1 MKHLKTIRRLF
12 SYFSLVIFTASC
24 TFQPSTYDKD
34 VKLPANF
41 TGGKSE
47 IDIIKQ
53 PPKIWWGQFN
63 NVELNLLI
71 REMNSNN
78 KDVAIANYRIEQSR
92 ALLGVQRANNWPNV
106 DGAIN
111 IARQST
117 ARPQTPNYEEANF
130 TATYEVD
137 LSGYRDASNKSSE
150 YQLQYQYE
158 SMKGTQLSLQALLAQ
173 QYFDALAL
181 KERVELTKQNL
192 ITTKHLYQLIKT
204 RFELGTSNQIELDQ
218 QLNILIEQKK
228 LYKSFMRDF
237 AIAKRGISVLLGRE
251 SFDSMELTSTIDNI
265 VLPGIA
271 VTQPANL
278 IEFRPDI
285 RMAELNLMI
294 SDAELYAAKAKRWPS
309 VTLSV
314 ESTFSDLFNSG
325 DSNTSLL
332 GSLTAPI
339 FQAGRISNQI
349 TAAEAGMNI
358 ELVNY
363 RMTVVNAL
371 KETFDALTSYHFQ
384 KSIYDLQHSAV
395 INNESLHNQAT
406 LLYEA
411 GATDFLNLLSA
422 QKSLFQA
429 RDSLVQHRAVLLN
442 SSVNIFK
449 AMGASPSTINGE
461 ELLSSN
467 TLTPFNLEQD
477 IL

>member
-1 MKHLKTIRRLF
+1 MKLLKTIRL
-12 SYFSLVIFTASC
+12 SCGYVSLVFFTASC
-24 TFQPSTYDKD
+24 TFQPSTYNKD
-34 VKLPANF
+34 VELPANF
-41 TGGKSE
+41 DIGINKVG
-47 IDIIKQ
+47 IIKQ
-53 PPKIWWGQFN
+53 PKKMWWGQFN
-63 NVELNLLI
+63 NQELNLLI
-71 REMNSNN
+71 LEMNSNN
-78 KDVAIANYRIEQSR
+78 KDVATANYRIQQSR

-106 DGAIN
+106 DGSVD
-111 IARQST
+111 IARQSNS
-117 ARPQTPNYEEANF
+117 RPQTPNYEEANF
-130 TATYEVD
+130 IATYEVD
-137 LSGYRDASNKSSE
+137 FSGYRDASNKSSE

-158 SMKGTQLSLQALLAQ
+158 SMRGTQLSLQALLAQ

-181 KERVELTKQNL
+181 KERVKLTKQNL
-192 ITTKHLYQLIKT
+192 IATQSLYQLIKT

-237 AIAKRGISVLLGRE
+237 DIARRGISVLIGRE
-251 SFDSMELTSTIDNI
+251 NFDSIELTSTIGNI
-265 VLPGIA
+265 ALPGIE
-271 VTQPANL
+271 VTQPASL

-314 ESTFSDLFNSG
+314 ESTFSDLFSSG

-363 RMTVVNAL
+363 RMAVVNAL
-371 KETFDALTSYHFQ
+371 QETFDSLTSYHFQ
-384 KSIYDLQHSAV
+384 KSIYDLQYSAV
-395 INNESLHNQAT
+395 INNESLHNQAK

-429 RDSLVQHRAVLLN
+429 RDSLVQHRAILLN

-449 AMGASPSTINGE
+449 AMGASPATINDKK
-461 ELLSSN
+461 LLFSN
-467 TLTPFNLEQD
+467 TLRPFNQEKE